1 MSGLKSRI
9 MVLLGVL
16 ILVGSVFG
24 SIAYER
30 FKRSGLVASGS
41 DSFALRFGGSERHYV
56 LHVPR
61 SYDGRT
67 RVPVVMMLHGAG
79 GTAKGAMEETG
90 WTDKA
95 DEAGFLTVFPEATS
109 SDRWKP
115 SRFLTNPQVWNDGS
129 GRGHAGLR
137 NIDDVRFVNALIDDL
152 CSRFL
157 VDEKRIFVT
166 GFSNGASMTFR
177 VGAELSGRIAAI
189 APISGHFWLNISRLD
204 CPVSL
209 IYIIGTEDPLNPLE
223 GGETRTPW
231 GIVEKKPRV
240 EESVLKWARLLE
252 CPTEPKLVSDKNG
265 VKVVTYGPGREGSE
279 LFYYT
284 IEGMGHTWPGGKSL
298 LPERLVGRTSSKI
311 RATDVIWDFFLNHP
325 KK

>member
-1 MSGLKSRI
+1 MSRLKLRI
-9 MVLLGVL
+9 IVLFGVL
-16 ILVGSVFG
+16 ILTGSIFG

-30 FKRSGLVASGS
+30 FKRSGPIASGS
-41 DSFALRFGGSERHYV
+41 DSFALRFGGLERHYV
-56 LHVPR
+56 VHVPG

-67 RVPVVMMLHGAG
+67 RIPVVVMLHGAG

-90 WTDKA
+90 WTGKA
-95 DEAGFLTVFPEATS
+95 DEAGFLAVFPEATPP
-109 SDRWKP
+109 DR
-115 SRFLTNPQVWNDGS
+115 SRSARFLTNPQVWNDGS

-137 NIDDVRFVNALIDDL
+137 GVEDVGFVNAVIDDL
-152 CSRFL
+152 CSKFL
-157 VDEKRIFVT
+157 VDERRIFVT

-189 APISGHFWLNISRLD
+189 APVSGHFWLNISRLD
-204 CPVSL
+204 NPVSL

-231 GIVEKKPRV
+231 GIAEKKPRV

-252 CPTEPKLVSDKNG
+252 CPSEPKLLNDRDG
-265 VKVVTYGPGREGSE
+265 VKVVLYGPGREGSE

-284 IEGMGHTWPGGKSL
+284 IADMGHTWPGGKSL
-298 LPERLVGRTSSKI
+298 LPERLVGRTSNRI
-311 RATDVIWDFFLNHP
+311 RATDVIWDFFQNHP